1 MIEQISDFSELAEYN
16 QIDIFSIR
24 VLSLAKAY
32 GFKYPFVSFFRQ
44 TDDNGC
50 VTAILSSLDKVITLS
65 VNGSADKDELA
76 DFLHYLGFS
85 SLFCSDEFDFG
96 PEYSGGAIMKSSKKI
111 ELPCDYRVIDEYP
124 HLFDLFNFID
134 YPDVDFEAWYVDI
147 SHRIRQG
154 AAKAYSVN
162 IDDEIISSA
171 IFSSIYNDDAVI
183 SAVQTK
189 PEFRRMG
196 YASALVSAM
205 CCEIKGTVFLMREES
220 KNESF
225 YKRLGFENC
234 GNWRMYK

>member
-1 MIEQISDFSELAEYN
+1 MIEQISEFSELSEYK
-16 QIDIFSIR
+16 QSDIFSIR
-24 VLSLAKAY
+24 VLSLAMAY
-32 GFKYPFVSFFRQ
+32 GFKYPFVSFYRQ
-44 TDDNGC
+44 TDDNGV
-50 VTAILSSLDKVITLS
+50 VTAILSSLDKVVTLS
-65 VNGSADKDELA
+65 VTESADGEELA
-76 DFLHYLGFS
+76 DFLSFLGFS
-85 SLFCSDEFDFG
+85 SLFCTDGFDLG
-96 PEYSGGAIMKSSKKI
+96 NDYSCGVIMKSSKKI

-147 SHRIRQG
+147 SHRIRHG
-154 AAKAYSVN
+154 TAKAYSVN

-205 CCEIKGTVFLMREES
+205 CCEIKGTVYLMREQD

-225 YKRLGFENC
+225 YQRLGFENC
-234 GNWRMYK
+234 GKWRMYK